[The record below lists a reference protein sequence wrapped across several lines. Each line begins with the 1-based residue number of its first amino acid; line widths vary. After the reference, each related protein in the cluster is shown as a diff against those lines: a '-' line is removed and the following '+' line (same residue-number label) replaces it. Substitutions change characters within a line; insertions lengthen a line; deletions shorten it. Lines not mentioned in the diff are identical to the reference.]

1 MNILEVHGWCL
12 SQNVKML
19 LARQVVVFLGMV
31 LTSKSNMELIILLFS
46 ESDYVLNFSG
56 NKEELEKNFLF

>member
-19 LARQVVVFLGMV
+19 LAGQVVVYHGMV